1 MKNQVRFESV
11 WKKLLFPR
19 IDRRHAHNDNKE
31 PKKKKSAAVPCTAL
45 PADIAAISTGVD
57 WFFNHS
63 SICFFF
69 SVTIS
74 PMPMLIAPRAR
85 SKRKN
90 SFLRVGEISDDS
102 REEKRVL
109 KRRYFQIRARARRF
123 FDVARIDRHVGK
135 VR

>member
-1 MKNQVRFESV
+1 MKNQVRFERV

-19 IDRRHAHNDNKE
+19 IDRRHAHDKNKE

-74 PMPMLIAPRAR
+74 PMPMLIALRAR

-102 REEKRVL
+102 KERRVL
-109 KRRYFQIRARARRF
+109 KRKIFSNTRASEAFFRCRA
-123 FDVARIDRHVGK
+123 H
-135 VR
+135 